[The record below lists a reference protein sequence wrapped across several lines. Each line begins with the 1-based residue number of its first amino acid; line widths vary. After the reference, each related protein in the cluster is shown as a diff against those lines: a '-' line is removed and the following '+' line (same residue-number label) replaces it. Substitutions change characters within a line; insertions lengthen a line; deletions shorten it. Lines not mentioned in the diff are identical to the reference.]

1 MPCSFQGCKLLSRW
15 CPPSQ
20 SLWVAFIFG
29 TAPGHRAG
37 WPFCCLDC
45 DLWPHPHSP
54 CIISAVCCGL
64 ESIERRNFAAFL
76 SFSSTN
82 QENWAVQHIQRSRE
96 YIVNLTHRWS
106 SQRGSRRAGLAKNI
120 WTREPR
126 TQISRRCCFFS
137 PSFLITLPAKWK
149 MKEKQ
154 MILFFFF
161 FIASH
166 IKGIK
171 YLCWTWRPN
180 RVVVSSEKRSK
191 IRWGLQLTYF
201 CQQITDYL
209 LDDRWLISRLVTN
222 NLNLYSCAV

>member
-1 MPCSFQGCKLLSRW
+1 MSCNEINLQEAFFLFSCQKRKKGILHRHHKKLIFQIMPCSFQGCKLLLRW
-15 CPPSQ
+15 CSPSQ

-54 CIISAVCCGL
+54 CIISAVSCRL

-82 QENWAVQHIQRSRE
+82 QENWAVQHIQWSHG

-126 TQISRRCCFFS
+126 TQNSQRCCFFS
-137 PSFLITLPAKWK
+137 
-149 MKEKQ
+149 
-154 MILFFFF
+154 
-161 FIASH
+161 
-166 IKGIK
+166 
-171 YLCWTWRPN
+171 
-180 RVVVSSEKRSK
+180 
-191 IRWGLQLTYF
+191 
-201 CQQITDYL
+201 
-209 LDDRWLISRLVTN
+209 LISNHFACQVENEREADDTFFL
-222 NLNLYSCAV
+222 